1 MIVGQHPV
9 PTGLVTKREKIA
21 GWIYFPIHMLIM
33 PVLLSL
39 LTLAIPNVFSDAGI
53 NAVYMGVGFLYIM
66 LFLRQFLRRDFDA
79 LLDGKFRVFYS
90 VIQAIAI
97 YWATAIVI
105 SMIWAILAPES
116 ILEAMNP
123 NDETLQS
130 YTGRDGQMIKALGI
144 CIAPVVEEVLFRGV
158 LFGQIRKANRVLAY
172 AISALLFGV
181 FHVWQYVLV
190 SGDLRLLLYTMQYI
204 PHAIGLAWCYEH
216 SNSIWTSIFCH
227 MALNAIAFFVA

>member
-79 LLDGKFRVFYS
+79 LLDGKFRVF
-90 VIQAIAI
+90 
-97 YWATAIVI
+97 
-105 SMIWAILAPES
+105 
-116 ILEAMNP
+116 
-123 NDETLQS
+123 
-130 YTGRDGQMIKALGI
+130 
-144 CIAPVVEEVLFRGV
+144 
-158 LFGQIRKANRVLAY
+158 
-172 AISALLFGV
+172 
-181 FHVWQYVLV
+181 
-190 SGDLRLLLYTMQYI
+190 
-204 PHAIGLAWCYEH
+204 
-216 SNSIWTSIFCH
+216 
-227 MALNAIAFFVA
+227 